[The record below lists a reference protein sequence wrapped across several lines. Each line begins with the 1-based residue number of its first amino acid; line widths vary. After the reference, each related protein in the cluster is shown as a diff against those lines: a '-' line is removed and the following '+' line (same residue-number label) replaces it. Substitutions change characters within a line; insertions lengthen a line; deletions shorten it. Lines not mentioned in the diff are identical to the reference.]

1 MLSKNCLKDY
11 LLDLHEVLESL
22 DLNQVVKI
30 AEILF
35 TAAKSG
41 KRVYVFGNGDSAT
54 NSLHLAADLSKTS
67 SLEGL
72 SLKIYSLV
80 NNVPLITAW
89 ANDSSYESIF
99 VEQLK
104 NFLEEVY
111 VVLNK
116 RSFDN
121 KIFLKYRLSEIVDSV
136 DQILHPTIRESLKFL
151 NIKGGVEIGSLA
163 DIPAYG
169 TGLGSSSS
177 FLVGVLNALY
187 KYIGTD
193 ASAKILAEN
202 SCKIEI
208 DTLKEPIGKQDQ
220 YCAAYGGFNLIKFY
234 KG

>member
-104 NFLEEVY
+104 NFLEEGDVVIGFSGSGNSKNVLEAIKYANSKHAITVGLTAFNGGKLKDLANYVIVGKTNSMEIAEDLHWVIGHLLKVY
-111 VVLNK
+111 L
-116 RSFDN
+116 
-121 KIFLKYRLSEIVDSV
+121 IEL
-136 DQILHPTIRESLKFL
+136 IRKQ
-151 NIKGGVEIGSLA
+151 GS
-163 DIPAYG
+163 
-169 TGLGSSSS
+169 
-177 FLVGVLNALY
+177 
-187 KYIGTD
+187 K
-193 ASAKILAEN
+193 
-202 SCKIEI
+202 
-208 DTLKEPIGKQDQ
+208 
-220 YCAAYGGFNLIKFY
+220 
-234 KG
+234 